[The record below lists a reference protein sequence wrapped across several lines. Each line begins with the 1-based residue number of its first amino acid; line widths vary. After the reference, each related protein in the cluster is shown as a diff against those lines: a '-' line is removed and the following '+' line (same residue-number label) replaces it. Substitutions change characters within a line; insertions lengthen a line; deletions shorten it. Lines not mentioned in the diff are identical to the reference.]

1 MAEGTRF
8 TAEKHEASKT
18 FAEEKGLPILKHHL
32 TPRIKGFTTSL
43 PYLHGKFGGIYDV
56 QLSFKEYVD
65 NRTKFSIILHF
76 TVNFP
81 VENKCLLFKL
91 SCPSLAFT
99 CTL

>member
-8 TAEKHEASKT
+8 TTEKHEASKK

-43 PYLHGKFGGIYDV
+43 PYLHGTFGGIYDV

-65 NRTKFSIILHF
+65 NRTKFSLIFHF
-76 TVNFP
+76 IV
-81 VENKCLLFKL
+81 KL
-91 SCPSLAFT
+91 ISVTKPKEKRSPGRPRYS
-99 CTL
+99 

>member
-8 TAEKHEASKT
+8 TTEKHEASKK

-56 QLSFKEYVD
+56 QLSFKQYVG
-65 NRTKFSIILHF
+65 NGTKCSVIFNLILKLISI
-76 TVNFP
+76 T
-81 VENKCLLFKL
+81 K
-91 SCPSLAFT
+91 S
-99 CTL
+99 